1 MHAAKQA
8 ASLNTLKLIGFEDV
22 KTNLW
27 KAFYSNG
34 RILFSYFFLKEG
46 GLGVDVE

>member
-8 ASLNTLKLIGFEDV
+8 ASLTALKLIGFEDV
-22 KTNLW
+22 KANLW

-34 RILFSYFFLKEG
+34 NSLFS
-46 GLGVDVE
+46 